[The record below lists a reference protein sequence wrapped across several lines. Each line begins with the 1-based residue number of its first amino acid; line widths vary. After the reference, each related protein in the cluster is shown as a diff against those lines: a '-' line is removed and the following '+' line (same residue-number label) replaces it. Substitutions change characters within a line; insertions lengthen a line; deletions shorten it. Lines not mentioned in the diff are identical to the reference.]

1 MLTARRI
8 TEYDYN
14 NTLKEWWK
22 QWRWSAPSLD
32 FLPEDGIIVSY
43 DGTDVCACYI
53 YNTSSKVLWM
63 EFIISNMDV
72 KDRGV
77 RDLSMSY
84 MFQVVKGI
92 AVSYEKKYIMC
103 NTKNQSLV
111 NRLSETGYQKGS
123 ESVTEMIYIL

>member
-14 NTLKEWWK
+14 NTLTKWWQ
-22 QWRWSAPSLD
+22 QWRWSAPSLE
-32 FLPEDGIIVSY
+32 FLPEDGVIVSY
-43 DGTDVCACYI
+43 DGIDVCACYV

-72 KDRGV
+72 KDRDI

-84 MFQVVKGI
+84 MFQVVKSI
-92 AVSYEKKYIMC
+92 ASNFDKKYIMC

-111 NRLSETGYQKGS
+111 NRLAETGYQKGS
-123 ESVTEMIYIL
+123 ERVTEMIYIL